1 MKNQITEM
9 DKELE
14 RYNKSNTHLDLTI
27 KDLRNKLLGMGQD
40 VKRKQKAIEDR
51 DSAIHSFQK
60 DLHEAAKHVQTPK
73 RLAEEVKSLYAKHM
87 TQKIDDK
94 PPDKDIQR
102 EYNRQREYLEKT
114 IDQFKRKLAKDVETH
129 KKDNMALMNQNVAL
143 IKEINELRRE
153 TKMLRQSTSKASA
166 QAPSAHSSG
175 RSASKLG
182 SRAGSRGG
190 GDDGLVREVETA
202 RLEIATLLADVDAK
216 DARIAELEEYIA
228 EGEAIPEPT
237 PVAGRVAT
245 PEKALGAVRIPTLAG
260 EEGEGGDS

>member
-94 PPDKDIQR
+94 LPDKDIQR

-143 IKEINELRRE
+143 IKEINELRRRPRCCGSPRPRRR
-153 TKMLRQSTSKASA
+153 LRRRRHTPAVDRRASSAAEPAPGAAATTVWSARWRRLAWRSRRSAQTSTRRMRASRSWRSTSPRAR
-166 QAPSAHSSG
+166 PSPSLP
-175 RSASKLG
+175 RW
-182 SRAGSRGG
+182 RAGWR
-190 GDDGLVREVETA
+190 LQRRLWA
-202 RLEIATLLADVDAK
+202 R
-216 DARIAELEEYIA
+216 
-228 EGEAIPEPT
+228 
-237 PVAGRVAT
+237 
-245 PEKALGAVRIPTLAG
+245 
-260 EEGEGGDS
+260 